1 MRKGR
6 MLLPVFLAG
15 LVGLAACKPG
25 REQRERAAQAPDA
38 AAAAH
43 APGPAPATRPVGAP
57 PAASA
62 RASCVDRELGARGL
76 NPYGDPAGTM
86 YAGGTP
92 LFDEKT
98 GVAVDRVEYVLA
110 HRPEIAN
117 ACATGK

>member
-6 MLLPVFLAG
+6 MLLPAILIG
-15 LVGLAACKPG
+15 LVGLAACNPA
-25 REQRERAAQAPDA
+25 REHRERAAQAADA
-38 AAAAH
+38 APAAR
-43 APGPAPATRPVGAP
+43 APVPAPATPP

-62 RASCVDRELGARGL
+62 RPSCVDRELAARGL
-76 NPYGDPAGTM
+76 NPYGDPADTM

-110 HRPEIAN
+110 HRPEIAR
-117 ACATGK
+117 ACATAK